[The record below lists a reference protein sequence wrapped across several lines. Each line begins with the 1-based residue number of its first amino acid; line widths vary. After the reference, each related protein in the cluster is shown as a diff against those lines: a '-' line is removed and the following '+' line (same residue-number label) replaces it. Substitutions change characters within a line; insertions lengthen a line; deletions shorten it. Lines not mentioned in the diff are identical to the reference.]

1 MKIVKKIAGL
11 AVLTLVSG
19 AVLVACGD
27 SNANKD
33 YAARVKRM
41 NTETQKR
48 LPIKIGPV
56 SVTEFN
62 VKDRTL
68 RMKTVIA
75 DNDTAQ
81 EESAMLGRIERGLTD
96 KGVIRGA
103 VCQLFNVTKKE
114 LTELKTLELTY
125 SFRQRAKTVS
135 LDCQ

>member
-27 SNANKD
+27 SDAKKD
-33 YAARVKRM
+33 YAARVERI
-41 NTETQKR
+41 NTEAQKK
-48 LPIKIGPV
+48 LPIKMGPV

-75 DNDTAQ
+75 DDDTAQ
-81 EESAMLGRIERGLTD
+81 EESATLDRIEHGLTD
-96 KGVIRGA
+96 QGIIRGA
-103 VCQLFNVTKKE
+103 VCQLFKLTRKE
-114 LTELKTLELTY
+114 LTELNTLELTY
-125 SFRQRAKTVS
+125 SFRERAKTIS